1 MFTVYEHTIG
11 MPDYLDRDL
20 GKEDDCFLFETQKEA
35 ERCSEIMDQARK
47 EDGYRYYTYKLRDTV
62 SQGK

>member
-1 MFTVYEHTIG
+1 

-35 ERCSEIMDQARK
+35 ERCAEIMDQARR
-47 EDGYRYYTYKLRDTV
+47 EDGYTYYTYKYRV
-62 SQGK
+62 

>member
-20 GKEDDCFLFETQKEA
+20 GSEDDWFLFETQEEA
-35 ERCSEIMDQARK
+35 ESCCEVM
-47 EDGYRYYTYKLRDTV
+47 EEGNENCRYYIYEV
-62 SQGK
+62 